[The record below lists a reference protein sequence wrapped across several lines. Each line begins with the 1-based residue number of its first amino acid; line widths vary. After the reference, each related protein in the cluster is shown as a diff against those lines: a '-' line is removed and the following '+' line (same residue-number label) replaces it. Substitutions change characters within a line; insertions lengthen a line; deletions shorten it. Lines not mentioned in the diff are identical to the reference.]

1 MGYPDRNRAIVFN
14 YALTDLGNQN
24 TKTNLV
30 IRSSFSTLPW
40 TNGRTTIG
48 LNINIIYS

>member
-24 TKTNLV
+24 TMTNPV
-30 IRSSFSTLPW
+30 IQSSFSTLAW

-48 LNINIIYS
+48 LNNNIIYS